1 MVERRLLD
9 NIPWMA
15 MMRKHIRRMNSMV
28 VSGTVSFFRGSVFLH
43 RYSTLTKYFFTG
55 CLKCYA
61 RDTVNKVSEKTM
73 HDLHQ
78 ATMEK
83 TQYLKDRGL
92 HVVEMWECDMN
103 KELEHDEDMKQ
114 YFEDYDVVDP
124 LEPRH
129 AFYGGQTN
137 ATKLFHECKEDEK
150 IRYVVSAPQ

>member
-1 MVERRLLD
+1 
-9 NIPWMA
+9 
-15 MMRKHIRRMNSMV
+15 
-28 VSGTVSFFRGSVFLH
+28 
-43 RYSTLTKYFFTG
+43 
-55 CLKCYA
+55 LKCYA
-61 RDTVNKVSEKTM
+61 RNTVNKVSEKTM

-92 HVVEMWECDMN
+92 HVVEMWECDMK

-129 AFYGGQTN
+129 AFYGGRTN

-150 IRYVVSAPQ
+150 IRYVISASQRV

>member
-1 MVERRLLD
+1 
-9 NIPWMA
+9 
-15 MMRKHIRRMNSMV
+15 
-28 VSGTVSFFRGSVFLH
+28 
-43 RYSTLTKYFFTG
+43 
-55 CLKCYA
+55 
-61 RDTVNKVSEKTM
+61 M

-92 HVVEMWECDMN
+92 QVVEMWECDMK

-124 LEPRH
+124 LDPRH
-129 AFYGGQTN
+129 AFYGGRTN

-150 IRYVVSAPQ
+150 IRYVISASQ

>member
-1 MVERRLLD
+1 
-9 NIPWMA
+9 
-15 MMRKHIRRMNSMV
+15 
-28 VSGTVSFFRGSVFLH
+28 
-43 RYSTLTKYFFTG
+43 
-55 CLKCYA
+55 LKCYA

-92 HVVEMWECDMN
+92 HVVEMWECDMK

-129 AFYGGQTN
+129 AFYGGRTN

-150 IRYVVSAPQ
+150 IRYVVSAPR